1 MTIPIIQ
8 TIDIHRTFEVGE
20 ILVEALRGVDLT
32 VNQGDFV
39 VILGASGSGK
49 TTLLNQIGGIDQPS
63 SGQVIVDGEDVS
75 NYNDKQMTEHRR
87 SKIGW
92 IFQFHNLIPSLTATE
107 NVQLALEMMNV
118 TELQRERAIEAL
130 KAVGLENELDRFPA
144 QLSGGQQQRVAV
156 ARALVKKPT
165 IIVADEPTGNLDKKS
180 GKSIT
185 DLMVKLCK
193 EEGITFAV
201 VTHDPALSA
210 YADRLLIMED
220 GKLFEDKAKYAEFG
234 IQR

>member
-1 MTIPIIQ
+1 MAIPIIQ

-130 KAVGLENELDRFPA
+130 KAVGLEEELDRFPA

>member
-1 MTIPIIQ
+1 MAIPIIQ

>member
-1 MTIPIIQ
+1 MAIPIIQ

-107 NVQLALEMMNV
+107 NVQLALE
-118 TELQRERAIEAL
+118 I
-130 KAVGLENELDRFPA
+130 
-144 QLSGGQQQRVAV
+144 RVAV